1 MITLVHENDLYFLWS
16 NTQSVCLIFN
26 QTCRKVIKYIYSEYV
41 LRLVYHLS
49 FAIEVNLN
57 DRELRSQSNFNFSYY
72 WNSGEIT
79 DHKTPIRVG
88 GR

>member
-1 MITLVHENDLYFLWS
+1 MSH
-16 NTQSVCLIFN
+16 IFN

-72 WNSGEIT
+72 
-79 DHKTPIRVG
+79 
-88 GR
+88 